1 MTEAMDKARLLVQAL
16 DVSVSNV
23 FPSEADVET
32 LGPQVDRIR
41 ARYEDLRR
49 QGSFAEAS
57 LAVRAEFVAEAL
69 EEAERRAL
77 ARCREIVSTA
87 RVGTGADAETL
98 RRLLLAALDPRL
110 DAAAAILD
118 RKRPG

>member
-1 MTEAMDKARLLVQAL
+1 MTETMDRARLLVQAL

-23 FPSEADVET
+23 FPNEVDVET

-57 LAVRAEFVAEAL
+57 LTSRAEFVAEAL
-69 EEAERRAL
+69 EDAERRTI

-87 RVGTGADAETL
+87 AVGPDADAETL
-98 RRLLLAALDPRL
+98 RRLLLWALDPRL
-110 DAAAAILD
+110 DAVAAILD
-118 RKRPG
+118 RKRTG